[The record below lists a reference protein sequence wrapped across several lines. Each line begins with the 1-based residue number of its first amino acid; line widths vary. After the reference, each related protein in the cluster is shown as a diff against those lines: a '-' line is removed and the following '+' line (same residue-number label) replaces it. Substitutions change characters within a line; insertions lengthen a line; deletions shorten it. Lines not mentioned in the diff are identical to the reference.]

1 MIMVEQIAKDWPV
14 LSGNYVVG
22 NKESNVVIITI
33 SSKLE
38 FPKDLFAVC
47 GEMRTENLGVERV
60 IANVISNSFIR
71 YVIICGKESKGH
83 FAGKSLI
90 AIYKNGIDKDGKII
104 GSGGAI
110 PYIHNIPREAVLRFQ
125 KQIIKVIDLID
136 ETDLNKIIDVI
147 KSLSKKNPFEE
158 GCYIIKT
165 AEKVKK
171 KMPVGMGDVAIS
183 DGIHLNPINFT
194 ICE

>member
-1 MIMVEQIAKDWPV
+1 MVEKIAKNWPV

-22 NKESNVVIITI
+22 NKESNVVIVTI

-38 FPKDLFAVC
+38 FPKDLFAIC

-60 IANVISNSFIR
+60 IANVISNAFIR
-71 YVIICGKESKGH
+71 YVIVCGKESRGH
-83 FAGKSLI
+83 FAGRSLI
-90 AIYKNGIDKDGKII
+90 AIHKNGIDKDGKII
-104 GSGGAI
+104 GTEGAI

-147 KSLSKKNPFEE
+147 KSLPKEEPFED
-158 GCYIIKT
+158 GCYVIR
-165 AEKVKK
+165 AVEEVKK
-171 KMPVGMGDVAIS
+171 KISVGIGDVVIS
-183 DGIHLNPINFT
+183 DNLYLDPVSFT
-194 ICE
+194 IRE

>member
-1 MIMVEQIAKDWPV
+1 MIEHIAKNWPV

-22 NKESNVVIITI
+22 NKESNVVIITV

-38 FPKDLFAVC
+38 FPKDFFAVC

-71 YVIICGKESKGH
+71 YVIVCGKESKGH

-90 AIYKNGIDKDGKII
+90 AIHKNGIDKDGKII
-104 GSGGAI
+104 GSNGAI
-110 PYIHNIPREAVLRFQ
+110 PYIHNIPREAVSRFQ

-136 ETDLNKIIDVI
+136 ETDLNKIINVI
-147 KSLSKKNPFEE
+147 KSLPKVDPFEKD
-158 GCYIIKT
+158 CYVIK
-165 AEKVKK
+165 AVKK
-171 KMPVGMGDVAIS
+171 AKSKIHAVIGDVAIF
-183 DGIHLNPINFT
+183 DGIHLDPISFT